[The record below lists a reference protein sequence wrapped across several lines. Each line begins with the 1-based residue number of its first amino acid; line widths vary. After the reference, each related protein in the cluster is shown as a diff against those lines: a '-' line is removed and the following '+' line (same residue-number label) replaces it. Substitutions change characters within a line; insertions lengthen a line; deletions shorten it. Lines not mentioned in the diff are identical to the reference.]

1 MPIREGELLSI
12 VWSDLDLDR
21 DRLVLAEPEKGG
33 IARTL
38 LLPERAVRA
47 LRAHRARQAEV
58 VRRWS
63 ARHQAPHLSTKNGRL
78 EEGAL
83 GMGSE
88 SVHPFSGRTRPDVR
102 GRQRTLA

>member
-58 VRRWS
+58 VRGGQPGIRRRIRGHRKRT
-63 ARHQAPHLSTKNGRL
+63 ARG
-78 EEGAL
+78 G
-83 GMGSE
+83 GS
-88 SVHPFSGRTRPDVR
+88 SRP
-102 GRQRTLA
+102 